1 MADISTDDISKLS
14 TWINGTIGMRQDF
27 PLEDGHFIQSCWEL
41 HSELVCVF
49 ASELLLFTHVHLDF
63 KTSTELLPY
72 IYKPT
77 HHYPCCVV
85 ISLFMKHTSDFVC
98 SGMNRT
104 EWFHVSWQFHLI
116 YQVLF
121 WPLCFPFHIW
131 FELMSTNK
139 RQPQWKTIIQTAY
152 QACAVSC
159 MEDNRNWVW
168 AVTSGKCF
176 DPVI

>member
-85 ISLFMKHTSDFVC
+85 ISVYETYFRFCLLRHEQNRMIPCELTVSSDLPGFILA
-98 SGMNRT
+98 S
-104 EWFHVSWQFHLI
+104 
-116 YQVLF
+116 VLS
-121 WPLCFPFHIW
+121 FPY
-131 FELMSTNK
+131 L
-139 RQPQWKTIIQTAY
+139 
-152 QACAVSC
+152 V
-159 MEDNRNWVW
+159 
-168 AVTSGKCF
+168 
-176 DPVI
+176 